1 MKGTCKETHL
11 MVAFPYGEFFY
22 KPQKQPPEVFY
33 KKGVLENFAI
43 STENQWSF
51 FLACSFIKTRPHN
64 SCFPVNFEKLLR
76 TSFSQN
82 VPGDCF

>member
-1 MKGTCKETHL
+1 MKGTCKGTHFIGSVSL
-11 MVAFPYGEFFY
+11 AKEEHGEFFY

-43 STENQWSF
+43 SKENHLRWSL

-76 TSFSQN
+76 TSFS
-82 VPGDCF
+82 

>member
-1 MKGTCKETHL
+1 

-33 KKGVLENFAI
+33 KKGVLENFAT
-43 STENQWSF
+43 SKENHLCWSL

-82 VPGDCF
+82 ASGRLLLKPL